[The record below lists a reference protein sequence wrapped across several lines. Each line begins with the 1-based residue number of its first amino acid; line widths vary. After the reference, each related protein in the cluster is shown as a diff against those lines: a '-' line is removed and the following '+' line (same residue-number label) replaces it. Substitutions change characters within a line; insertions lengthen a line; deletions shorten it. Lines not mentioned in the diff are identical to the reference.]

1 MRPDVPRA
9 TRAWIRV
16 TPCLLGIMVLVC
28 GCARRNPALTTT
40 ALCAP
45 PVPGPP
51 SWREVPVPK
60 SALKVRLPQSY
71 VLKGGTWVSE
81 EASIA
86 FNWHPHQPPEHED
99 PGQGGPHAPECSVSL
114 AERTVWFK
122 RWIAI
127 SPSGAPY
134 YITVA
139 TWEDV
144 PGTDIEIIA
153 SARDTYEQREQVK
166 VIYSLHP

>member
-1 MRPDVPRA
+1 MTPAVPRTRRARCRA
-9 TRAWIRV
+9 T
-16 TPCLLGIMVLVC
+16 PGLLAVMVLVS
-28 GCARRNPALTTT
+28 GCARRNPAIITT

-45 PVPGPP
+45 PVPGPS

-60 SALKVRLPQSY
+60 SPLKVRLPQSY
-71 VLKGGTWVSE
+71 ALKEGTWRSE

-99 PGQGGPHAPECSVSL
+99 PGQGGPHAPECSVRL
-114 AERTVWFK
+114 ADRTVWFK

-127 SPSGAPY
+127 SPSGTPY

-139 TWEDV
+139 TWEEA
-144 PGTDIEIIA
+144 PGTDIEITA
-153 SARDTYEQREQVK
+153 SARDTYQQREQVK

>member
-1 MRPDVPRA
+1 MRPEA
-9 TRAWIRV
+9 SWTRLAWSWAA
-16 TPCLLGIMVLVC
+16 PGLLGIVVLVS
-28 GCARRNPALTTT
+28 GCARKNPAITTT

-45 PVPGPP
+45 PVAGPS

-71 VLKGGTWVSE
+71 SLKGGTWQTE

-114 AERTVWFK
+114 ADRTVWLK

-139 TWEDV
+139 TWEEV
-144 PGTDIEIIA
+144 PGTDIEITT
-153 SARDTYEQREQVK
+153 SARDTYQQREQVK
-166 VIYSLHP
+166 VIYSLHA